1 MVVFPLLFATPQL
14 LEFPIDF
21 ALSPLLSSVLSF
33 VFPQLFA
40 FSLFLL
46 IFVPISH
53 TFLIS
58 LLFILLAFL
67 CCWIF
72 PLFYSPLFFAP
83 SLLTLAIPHFLLF
96 LIVFLIP
103 SRPLHDGA
111 NTCLKFDS
119 HLHTTEIIIHQ
130 KQSARQ
136 CLIHT
141 GFMS

>member
-1 MVVFPLLFATPQL
+1 LVVFPLLFATPQL

-21 ALSPLLSSVLSF
+21 ALNSLLSSVLSF

-72 PLFYSPLFFAP
+72 SLFYSPLFFSPFP
-83 SLLTLAIPHFLLF
+83 SYSCYYPFSSFSHCFPH
-96 LIVFLIP
+96 P
-103 SRPLHDGA
+103 
-111 NTCLKFDS
+111 
-119 HLHTTEIIIHQ
+119 
-130 KQSARQ
+130 QSPA
-136 CLIHT
+136 
-141 GFMS
+141 S